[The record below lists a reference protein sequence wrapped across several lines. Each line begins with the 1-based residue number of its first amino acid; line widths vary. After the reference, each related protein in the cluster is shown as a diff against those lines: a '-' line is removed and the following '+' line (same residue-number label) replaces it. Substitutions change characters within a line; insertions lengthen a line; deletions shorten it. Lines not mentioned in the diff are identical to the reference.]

1 MYLHP
6 RLLSLASDVRWR
18 IIISAVVGMLA
29 VAAGVARLAVAAL
42 IIVEVVRGN
51 ATFESLTWP
60 LVGMAALIVARAYL
74 QYLQEV
80 MSHHTASLV
89 KVKLRERLY
98 EHSLALGPGY
108 FDSSRT
114 GDALMSLAEGV
125 ERLEA
130 FFGRYLPQMM
140 VAALAPVVIFIFMA
154 LLDFRTGLIF
164 LAFALLTLVIP
175 NLFHRWNRER
185 SMARR
190 DAYGALGADFLDAV
204 QGLTTLKAFGQSRIR
219 GELLAERAR
228 ELFRTT
234 MGVLAANAATG
245 AMTILG
251 ITGGAAVALG
261 WGAVRVAD
269 GDLELRTL
277 LIVLMLGV
285 EIFRP
290 LRELVQL
297 YHDGVMAMSSA
308 EGIFAIM
315 DSPATVRDPERAQV
329 AANAGESVGDLKP
342 EVAFD
347 NVSHSYSEG
356 RRPALHDLSFTL
368 HEGETLG
375 LVGPSGAGKSTIV
388 WLMLRFFD
396 PQQGIIRLGGRD
408 VRDIPLEELRE
419 HISVVTQDTYLF
431 HGTVAENLR
440 FGNPDA
446 TQAQLEEAAG
456 AANAHEFISRL
467 SRGYETV
474 VGERAVRLS
483 GGQKQRIAIAR
494 ALLKDAPILI
504 LDEALSNVDAENEA
518 LIVQALDRLIE
529 GRTTL
534 RIAHRLSSVVNA
546 HRILVLDD
554 GRLVE
559 TGSHSELVAAGGL
572 YANLMAQQQERL
584 DFVVQPSQGDADT
597 VQPAAAPVDVSA
609 FMPSPAHQGHSHH
622 HHAAPQ
628 AHSPGHEG
636 EHRHVPHEHSREE
649 HGSGDHHR
657 AEPQPRH
664 GGHDGEH
671 HQATHAHDGDGQG
684 HGHHA
689 APQPHR
695 REHDGEHRHT
705 AHAHDGGSHGPQP
718 DASAFIP
725 QPAHGGHGH
734 HHHEAPGARHHD
746 GHSGD
751 PRPLGIITVWLRLL
765 GLVKPWRNE
774 LILTFLL
781 GVAHHGTAIGVGVV
795 SALLVGQVITG
806 GDLTLLLIL
815 LAVLTPLAAFFVWTE
830 SWVAHDLAYRLLA
843 EMRVDVYR
851 KLDPLAPA
859 YMTRRRSGDLVSVVG
874 GDVETVEF
882 FFAHTITPAFTAV
895 VVPGVVVAVL
905 AVIAWPMA
913 IAVAPFLVAVAFS
926 PFFAQRRS
934 ERLGEE
940 LRHQLGDV
948 HAHMVDSIQGMRE
961 ISAFGRGRSRTSEM
975 VANSWRF
982 AHFQLRFLK
991 ERAFQIGFIEAMT
1004 ALGGLVVL
1012 AVGVWLLTN
1021 GVISRP
1027 ELILAVVLSVAA
1039 FAPVSDIARTMKQLM
1054 ETLAASRRLFAIHDE
1069 PVPVMDGPG
1078 VAPRGDGHDHHDGH
1092 DHADG
1097 HHSAPSI
1104 VFQGVGFDYGPGEPQ
1119 ALHNV
1124 SFQVEPG
1131 HTVAL
1136 VGRSGA
1142 GKTTCANLVMRFWDP
1157 ASGAV
1162 QLDQHDIRE
1171 FKLDD
1176 LRRNIAL
1183 VSQDTY
1189 LFNASIRENILLGR
1203 VDATQAELEEA
1214 ARQANCHD
1222 FISAFPE
1229 GYDTIVG
1236 ERGMQLSGGQ
1246 RQRVAIARALLKNAP
1261 VLILDEATS
1270 HLDAVSESQLRQALE
1285 NLMEGRTTLVIAHRL
1300 STIRNADRIVVLDDG
1315 EAVEQ
1320 GSHQELLEHSGLYA
1334 QLVATQLVG
1343 ATNGHAP
1350 EHEQDEH
1357 HGSHE
1362 APLPSEWTG
1371 VPGGHHHHH

>member
-29 VAAGVARLAVAAL
+29 VAAGVARLAVAAI

-60 LVGMAALIVARAYL
+60 LVIMAVLIVVRAYL

-80 MSHHTASLV
+80 MSHHTASMV

-98 EHSLALGPGY
+98 EHSLALGPGH

-130 FFGRYLPQMM
+130 FFGRYLPQMI

-154 LLDFRTGLIF
+154 LIDFYTGLIF
-164 LAFALLTLVIP
+164 LAFALMTLVIP

-204 QGLTTLKAFGQSRIR
+204 QGLSTLKAFGQSGVR
-219 GELLAERAR
+219 GELLADRAR
-228 ELFRTT
+228 QLFRTT

-245 AMTILG
+245 SLTVLG

-269 GDLELRTL
+269 GDLELRAL
-277 LIVLMLGV
+277 MIVLMLGV
-285 EIFRP
+285 EVFRP

-315 DSPATVRDPERAQV
+315 DSPVSVRDPERGQADHSAEPV
-329 AANAGESVGDLKP
+329 SELKP
-342 EVAFD
+342 EIAFEG
-347 NVSHSYSEG
+347 VSHAYSEG

-396 PQQGIIRLGGRD
+396 PQDGTIRLGGRD
-408 VRDIPLEELRE
+408 LRDMPLEELRR

-446 TQAQLEEAAG
+446 TQHELEEAAR
-456 AANAHEFISRL
+456 AANAHEFIHHL
-467 SRGYETV
+467 PNGYNTV

-546 HRILVLDD
+546 DRILVLDE

-559 TGSHSELVAAGGL
+559 TGRHTELVAAGGL
-572 YANLMAQQQERL
+572 YADLMAQQQERL
-584 DFVVQPSQGDADT
+584 DFGL
-597 VQPAAAPVDVSA
+597 
-609 FMPSPAHQGHSHH
+609 
-622 HHAAPQ
+622 Q
-628 AHSPGHEG
+628 A
-636 EHRHVPHEHSREE
+636 V
-649 HGSGDHHR
+649 
-657 AEPQPRH
+657 AETR
-664 GGHDGEH
+664 D
-671 HQATHAHDGDGQG
+671 

-689 APQPHR
+689 VPQV
-695 REHDGEHRHT
+695 DV
-705 AHAHDGGSHGPQP
+705 AAFMPQT
-718 DASAFIP
+718 
-725 QPAHGGHGH
+725 AHGGHGH
-734 HHHEAPGARHHD
+734 HHHDAPQARRDEAEHEHGRGHD
-746 GHSGD
+746 GHHSGHGED
-751 PRPLGIITVWLRLL
+751 EGHEHPHQTHASVHHLGHADDQHEQAHAGHGPTQAHRREDGHAHTERHAVEAATHDDHGPQPDADAFMPRPGHDGHGHHHPAPAARRDHQLDADPARLSIIAVWVRLL
-765 GLVKPWRNE
+765 GLVRPWGGE
-774 LILTFLL
+774 LFLTFLL

-795 SALLVGQVITG
+795 SALLVGAVITG

-815 LAVLTPLAAFFVWTE
+815 LGVLTPLAAFFVWTE

-913 IAVAPFLVAVAFS
+913 LAVAPFLVAVAFS
-926 PFFAQRRS
+926 PFFAQKRS

-940 LRHQLGDV
+940 LRNQLGDV

-961 ISAFGRGRSRTSEM
+961 ISAFGQGRSRTAEM

-991 ERAFQIGFIEAMT
+991 ERAFQIGFIEGMT

-1012 AVGVWLLTN
+1012 AIGVWLLTN
-1021 GVISRP
+1021 GNISRP

-1039 FAPVSDIARTMKQLM
+1039 FAPVSDLARTMKQLM
-1054 ETLAASRRLFAIHDE
+1054 ETLAAARRLFAIHDE
-1069 PVPVMDGPG
+1069 PVPVSDGPG
-1078 VAPRGDGHDHHDGH
+1078 VGLHNGHDGDLDAHGT
-1092 DHADG
+1092 A
-1097 HHSAPSI
+1097 APSLD
-1104 VFQGVGFDYGPGEPQ
+1104 FDHVGFDYGPGEPQ
-1119 ALHNV
+1119 ALRGV
-1124 SFQVEPG
+1124 SFRVEPG
-1131 HTVAL
+1131 STVAL

-1142 GKTTCANLVMRFWDP
+1142 GKTTCANLAMRFWDA
-1157 ASGAV
+1157 ASGSVRLAG
-1162 QLDQHDIRE
+1162 HDLRE
-1171 FKLDD
+1171 FKLED
-1176 LRRNIAL
+1176 LRSRIAL

-1189 LFNASIRENILLGR
+1189 LFNATIRENIMLGR
-1203 VDATQAELEEA
+1203 PDASQTELEEA
-1214 ARQANCHD
+1214 AQQANCHD
-1222 FISAFPE
+1222 FIAAFPD

-1246 RQRVAIARALLKNAP
+1246 RQRIAIARALLKNAP
-1261 VLILDEATS
+1261 VLVLDEATS
-1270 HLDAVSESQLRQALE
+1270 HLDAVSESQLRHALE

-1300 STIRNADRIVVLDDG
+1300 STIRDADRIVVLDHG

-1320 GSHQELLEHSGLYA
+1320 GSHQDLLTQQGLYA
-1334 QLVATQLVG
+1334 QLVATQLVS
-1343 ATNGHAP
+1343 ATNGNEPDQP
-1350 EHEQDEH
+1350 EAGHHEP
-1357 HGSHE
+1357 
-1362 APLPSEWTG
+1362 ALPEGWTG
-1371 VPGGHHHHH
+1371 VPGGHHHPH